1 MGLLG
6 DNVTTVEQ
14 ASSHV
19 LAVAGV
25 TLDHLVVGLEARHG
39 DLVDRV
45 GFVSSLVG
53 GDDGGVG
60 NQREVDT
67 GVGDQVGL
75 ELVQVDV
82 ERTIETQGSGDG
94 GDNLGNQAVQVLV
107 AGALD
112 SEVTAADVVDGLVVN
127 HEAAVG
133 VLQGGVGGQDGVVG
147 LHDGGSVLR
156 GGVNAE
162 FQLGLLAVVNGETLH
177 QESTETRTG
186 TTTEGVEN
194 QETLET
200 STVVG
205 NTADLV
211 EDLVDH
217 LLSDSVVTTGVVVG
231 GILTTGDHVLGVE
244 KAAVGAGT
252 DLIDDIGLEV
262 TVDGTGDIFA
272 LACCRPTQT
281 SSECTSFRFSFLPLQ
296 SFQRTSLGEESA
308 EAGVG
313 VSLLA
318 LLGQVSIGLLSQMV
332 GQSYQIPI
340 GDSRG
345 RHACHNSH
353 IPECRARDSR
363 AIEKRN
369 DNVSLELPKS
379 GSSHHYPCVFPIPL
393 SSIVFPNPGNSLI
406 VVNAFL
412 PPSTS
417 WRFGNQPGQ
426 LQSNENR

>member
-19 LAVAGV
+19 LAVARV

-75 ELVQVDV
+75 ELVQVDI

-244 KAAVGAGT
+244 KAAVGTGT

-281 SSECTSFRFSFLPLQ
+281 SSECTSFRFLSSHSNHFNVPVSEKKVLKPVSGSAFLRSSVKYP
-296 SFQRTSLGEESA
+296 SGCYHKWS
-308 EAGVG
+308 V
-313 VSLLA
+313 
-318 LLGQVSIGLLSQMV
+318 
-332 GQSYQIPI
+332 
-340 GDSRG
+340 
-345 RHACHNSH
+345 SH
-353 IPECRARDSR
+353 IKFPSVIQGGGTPATTPTYLN
-363 AIEKRN
+363 A
-369 DNVSLELPKS
+369 VLETVEL
-379 GSSHHYPCVFPIPL
+379 
-393 SSIVFPNPGNSLI
+393 
-406 VVNAFL
+406 
-412 PPSTS
+412 
-417 WRFGNQPGQ
+417 
-426 LQSNENR
+426 